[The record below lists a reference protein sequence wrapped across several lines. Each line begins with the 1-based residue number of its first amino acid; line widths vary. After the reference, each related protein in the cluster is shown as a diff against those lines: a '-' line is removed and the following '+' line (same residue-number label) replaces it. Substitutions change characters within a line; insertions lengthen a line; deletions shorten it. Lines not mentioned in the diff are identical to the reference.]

1 MSKADKTKEYI
12 IERTASIFNTKG
24 YAGTS
29 LNDMTEVTGL
39 TKGSIYGNF
48 KNKDDVALEAFKY
61 NFGIMSNLFSSEMEK
76 RKTYKEKLL
85 VYPDLIGNFTE
96 SRFPKGGCPI
106 LNTAVESDDTHPL
119 LKQQTVF
126 AFNRWKDK
134 IINLLKDGIASKE
147 FNADIH
153 LEKVALT
160 ILALLEGGIMI
171 RKLTD
176 NKKYIENVMKSLHD
190 YIESL

>member
-1 MSKADKTKEYI
+1 MSKAYKTKEFI
-12 IERTASIFNTKG
+12 IERTASVFNTKG
-24 YAGTS
+24 YVGTS
-29 LNDMTEVTGL
+29 LNDMIEVTGL

-61 NFGIMSNLFSSEMEK
+61 NFSIMSNLFSSEIEK
-76 RKTYKEKLL
+76 RKTYREKLF
-85 VYPDLIGNFTE
+85 VYPDVVEKCIET
-96 SRFPKGGCPI
+96 SFPKGGCPI

-134 IINLLKDGIASKE
+134 IIILLKDGIACNE

-153 LEKVALT
+153 PEQVALT
-160 ILALLEGGIMI
+160 ILALIEGGIMI

-176 NKKYIENVMKSLHD
+176 NQKYIGNVMKSLHD
-190 YIESL
+190 YIEGL

>member
-12 IERTASIFNTKG
+12 IEKTASIFNTKG

-29 LNDMTEVTGL
+29 LNDLTGVTGL

-61 NFGIMSNLFSSEMEK
+61 NFSMMSNFFSSEMEK
-76 RKTYKEKLL
+76 RKTYREKLL
-85 VYPDLIGNFTE
+85 VYPDVVGNFTE
-96 SRFPKGGCPI
+96 SKLPQGGCPV

-119 LKQQTVF
+119 LKQQTSL

-134 IINLLKDGIASKE
+134 IVDLIKDGITSGE
-147 FNADIH
+147 FNANIH
-153 LEKVALT
+153 PEQVALT

-176 NKKYIENVMKSLHD
+176 NQKYIEDIMKSLHD
-190 YIESL
+190 YIERL

>member
-1 MSKADKTKEYI
+1 LLYLKFNFKIYQLVYLLLSLSSNSIQKMSKADKTKEFI

-61 NFGIMSNLFSSEMEK
+61 NFSIMSNLFSSEMEK
-76 RKTYKEKLL
+76 RKTYREKLL
-85 VYPDLIGNFTE
+85 VYPDVVGSFTE
-96 SRFPKGGCPI
+96 SRFPKGGCPV

-126 AFNRWKDK
+126 AFHRWKAK
-134 IINLLKDGIASKE
+134 TVCCLRRG
-147 FNADIH
+147 
-153 LEKVALT
+153 
-160 ILALLEGGIMI
+160 
-171 RKLTD
+171 
-176 NKKYIENVMKSLHD
+176 
-190 YIESL
+190 